1 MTNIFREA
9 KQLLDTKEGSEMTE
23 EELRLVNRAIM
34 PLIMK
39 TNGIFQEDSTI
50 AEGLEELAKI
60 VDDAGRLLVA

>member
-34 PLIMK
+34 PLVMK
-39 TNGIFQEDSTI
+39 TNGVFREDITI
-50 AEGLEELAKI
+50 AEGLEELAK
-60 VDDAGRLLVA
+60 LTE